1 MKNNIS
7 KQRIAAASMAI
18 AMMLTS
24 ISPVYATSEIVTE
37 TEQTT
42 YSSEIQTSTYPMT
55 ITVKDTLN
63 NVLDNLEF
71 KVTDQNGNEVSFI
84 NNNGTYEVA
93 SNGYYS
99 VVTTDNDGLIHIK
112 GLEKGTYT
120 LSYEN
125 NDNSYVA
132 LSTSKIIVDSSNSK
146 ATIQLKQNVGN
157 LVLSLIDEDNSSIKG
172 AKFNI
177 KDENNNVLKFVVSNG
192 IYVPS
197 EAGNETIETT
207 TAGKVMVE
215 NLPVGNYVLIQTEAP
230 VEYNGALATKNF
242 SITLDNETRITA
254 NNTKE
259 YGDIKVKVVSSENSN
274 SLNGSEFNI
283 LDKNGNKI
291 SFVSEDGV
299 YKFTRTG
306 GDATVKTTNGLVS
319 LIGLPVGEY
328 TLTETKTPSGYD
340 KASNSTFSI
349 EKNKELSIT
358 VKNIKSV
365 GSLEIVVKDAT
376 TNETVKDY
384 TFNLL
389 NTDKEIM
396 KLSKNSDGNYS
407 YSDDGNVSDLITDEN
422 GKITIS
428 GLPVGNYFVKQ
439 SKAASGYIIDNA
451 EVTQTINSQ
460 QTTTYEVQASKSNA
474 SINVVDEEG
483 NPIENISVVIKD
495 EKDNIVIENKTNE
508 NGKLLI
514 SGIPAGKY
522 TYSISNIE
530 SPFMNKEYSGEF
542 SIDEKGEVQDLDSCI
557 IEYTK
562 IKVDLGEK
570 VEGAVFML
578 QDKNDES
585 ITFTA
590 ETNKDGIA
598 EFIKIPDGEYILS
611 QTEAAE
617 GYNVSTDTTEIV
629 IDREYKE
636 ELTVDF
642 ANNEIIGS
650 ETTEEVEEE
659 KENSNFMP
667 IVIALVVLL
676 VIGATVYAVIKTKK
690 DNDSDEKDV
699 ETTVKPINEKTS
711 SNKIE
716 PVIKEP
722 ETLEENDN
730 IEEDLQLTKPETEDF
745 LSDPY
750 TQESSEVVENQNE
763 QTTQGETNKADENF
777 ETVIVEEDVK
787 VKDLNEEK
795 SSNTDSENSGEIES
809 EKQISLDE
817 LLTRLDEE
825 SNSTDKGNT
834 ENK

>member
-1 MKNNIS
+1 MK
-7 KQRIAAASMAI
+7 
-18 AMMLTS
+18 
-24 ISPVYATSEIVTE
+24 
-37 TEQTT
+37 
-42 YSSEIQTSTYPMT
+42 
-55 ITVKDTLN
+55 
-63 NVLDNLEF
+63 
-71 KVTDQNGNEVSFI
+71 
-84 NNNGTYEVA
+84 
-93 SNGYYS
+93 
-99 VVTTDNDGLIHIK
+99 
-112 GLEKGTYT
+112 
-120 LSYEN
+120 
-125 NDNSYVA
+125 
-132 LSTSKIIVDSSNSK
+132 
-146 ATIQLKQNVGN
+146 
-157 LVLSLIDEDNSSIKG
+157 
-172 AKFNI
+172 
-177 KDENNNVLKFVVSNG
+177 
-192 IYVPS
+192 
-197 EAGNETIETT
+197 
-207 TAGKVMVE
+207 
-215 NLPVGNYVLIQTEAP
+215 
-230 VEYNGALATKNF
+230 TK
-242 SITLDNETRITA
+242 R
-254 NNTKE
+254 
-259 YGDIKVKVVSSENSN
+259 
-274 SLNGSEFNI
+274 
-283 LDKNGNKI
+283 
-291 SFVSEDGV
+291 
-299 YKFTRTG
+299 
-306 GDATVKTTNGLVS
+306 
-319 LIGLPVGEY
+319 
-328 TLTETKTPSGYD
+328 
-340 KASNSTFSI
+340 
-349 EKNKELSIT
+349 
-358 VKNIKSV
+358 
-365 GSLEIVVKDAT
+365 
-376 TNETVKDY
+376 
-384 TFNLL
+384 
-389 NTDKEIM
+389 
-396 KLSKNSDGNYS
+396 
-407 YSDDGNVSDLITDEN
+407 
-422 GKITIS
+422 
-428 GLPVGNYFVKQ
+428 
-439 SKAASGYIIDNA
+439 
-451 EVTQTINSQ
+451 
-460 QTTTYEVQASKSNA
+460 
-474 SINVVDEEG
+474 
-483 NPIENISVVIKD
+483 
-495 EKDNIVIENKTNE
+495 
-508 NGKLLI
+508 KLLI

-763 QTTQGETNKADENF
+763 QTIQGETNKSDENF